1 MLKDLDDD
9 FLELSDINYSIP
21 VIEKDI
27 KDLFDIT
34 YNYIDISKDNIS
46 RNDNL
51 YLLEYTFGEYTDK
64 IIDKFLLYKCIYNV
78 LFYKLATISYYIVN
92 PCK

>member
-21 VIEKDI
+21 VETDI

-34 YNYIDISKDNIS
+34 YHYIDISRDDNS

-51 YLLEYTFGEYTDK
+51 YLFEYTFGGYKEKITDK
-64 IIDKFLLYKCIYNV
+64 TLLYKFIYNV
-78 LFYKLATISYYIVN
+78 VFYKLATISYYTVN
-92 PCK
+92 SW